1 MNNNI
6 FCNLPDDIIKN
17 ILLYDEHFIMR
28 EGTIVSII
36 PKTDYRYKL
45 LNFITLHPSHIEN
58 SNTTTYTCTYK
69 YDLPNLYN
77 YKGRSNHNSD
87 LMHVNIN
94 EYSNFVKYSIW
105 IGRQYPKHFICNKK
119 QNYYIENP
127 LEYNWIYTEYEY
139 IRT

>member
-1 MNNNI
+1 MNTNI
-6 FCNLPDDIIKN
+6 FCNLPDDIKKN
-17 ILLYDEHFIMR
+17 ILLYDERFIIR

-45 LNFITLHPSHIEN
+45 LNFITLHLSDVEN
-58 SNTTTYTCTYK
+58 RNNIVEKK
-69 YDLPNLYN
+69 YHLPNLYN
-77 YKGRSNHNSD
+77 YKDRSNDNPD

-119 QNYYIENP
+119 QIYHIENP

-139 IRT
+139 IRR

>member
-1 MNNNI
+1 MNTNI
-6 FCNLPDDIIKN
+6 FSNLPSDLIKN

-28 EGTIVSII
+28 EGVIISII
-36 PKTDYRYKL
+36 PKTYYSFKL
-45 LNFITLHPSHIEN
+45 LNFITLYPNQINHL
-58 SNTTTYTCTYK
+58 NTTTYTHK
-69 YDLPNLYN
+69 YHLPNLYN
-77 YKGRSNHNSD
+77 YKGRQTHNSD

-105 IGRQYPKHFICNKK
+105 IGRQYPKSFICNKK

-139 IRT
+139 IRK